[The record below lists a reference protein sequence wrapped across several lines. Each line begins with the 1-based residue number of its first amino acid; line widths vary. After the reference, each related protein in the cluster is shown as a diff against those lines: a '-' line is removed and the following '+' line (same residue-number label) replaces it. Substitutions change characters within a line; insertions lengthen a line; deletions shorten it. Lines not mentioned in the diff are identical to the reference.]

1 MPFDSL
7 AQEGFAHE
15 HPEKFGGAAVV
26 KEFDEA
32 TKGKKLPKRKHPKP
46 EVKKEPVV
54 RMRHTAKPRG

>member
-1 MPFDSL
+1 MPFESL

-46 EVKKEPVV
+46 EKKTPAV